1 LILVYRQENGREVLG
16 MVGGQVGRGKDIT
29 ATRLSLRSQLSK
41 MRTHNSHARNS
52 VRADGRRSP
61 FPLHDNLANDAT
73 RGRGVAL
80 GRTAAQVRLL
90 AVEGESGVGETVPPW
105 DESLGPYLVRDVVAG
120 VGVGQSGHV
129 AVRRI

>member
-1 LILVYRQENGREVLG
+1 MDAKYWGWRGA
-16 MVGGQVGRGKDIT
+16 VGRGKDIT

-52 VRADGRRSP
+52 VRADGRLRSP
-61 FPLHDNLANDAT
+61 SLHDNLANDTT
-73 RGRGVAL
+73 RGCGVAL

-90 AVEGESGVGETVPPW
+90 AVKGESGVGETVTPW
-105 DESLGPYLVRDVVAG
+105 DESLGPELVRDVVAG

-129 AVRRI
+129 PVRRI